1 MTDKEEVIQAG
12 KITAEDV
19 TIANLDVGH
28 LAIGIINMETGKQG
42 VKHLYSEAY
51 EEKWPRDEYPEYYE
65 EDVPV
70 D

>member
-1 MTDKEEVIQAG
+1 MTNPLPLEIKASDIEA
-12 KITAEDV
+12 
-19 TIANLDVGH
+19 GH
-28 LAIGIINMETGKQG
+28 LAIGIWNGKTGADSKQG

-51 EEKWPRDEYPEYYE
+51 EKMWPREEYPAHYQ